1 MKNLSALL
9 VFMAATPLF
18 AQLTIQLEPF
28 ISGLSQPIAIRHAED
43 DRIFIVERRG
53 AIRIVS
59 AEGQLS
65 PQAFLDI
72 DTRVSPPNGER
83 GLLGL
88 AFHPDYAGNGYFF
101 VNYTNNQGNTV
112 IARFSR
118 KPDNANEADPNSEKI
133 LLTINQPFSN
143 HNGGDLAFGPDGY
156 LYIPMG
162 DGGDGG
168 DPQNFAQNRQSLL
181 GKMLRINVNEGDPYS
196 IPPNNPFLGS
206 ATTADEIW
214 GLGLRN
220 PWRFSFDRLTGDI
233 WIGDVGQG
241 NWEEIN
247 MQAANSQGG
256 ENYGWRCYEGNAN
269 FNLNGCT
276 DRSDYTFPVHVY
288 TSDDAFGAGCSVTG
302 GYVYR
307 GPEFPALF
315 GHYIYADYCSGRFWS
330 LRSDGQGGWINTEL
344 LNGSNFNFATFGEDQ
359 EGNLYVAGLT
369 DGTVYKITTDAVS
382 ASGEVSAIGKV
393 SISPN
398 PTNDLIQVEIQP
410 NRPATYQIRL
420 IDAAARTLQ
429 LFEIEVNST
438 ISRQISMRHLPAGV
452 YVLQVQKG
460 KEILSKKIQKN

>member
-1 MKNLSALL
+1 MKNLCTLL
-9 VFMAATPLF
+9 VFIAANPLF
-18 AQLTIQLEPF
+18 AQLTIELEPF
-28 ISGLSQPIAIRHAED
+28 ISGLNQPIAIRHAKD

-53 AIRIVS
+53 AIRIVN
-59 AEGQLS
+59 AEGQLVS
-65 PQAFLDI
+65 KAFLDI
-72 DTRVSPPNGER
+72 DAQVSPPNGER

-88 AFHPDYAGNGYFF
+88 AFHPAYADNGYFF

-112 IARFSR
+112 IARFSV
-118 KPDNANEADPNSEKI
+118 KPDNANEADSGSEKI

-196 IPPNNPFLGS
+196 IPPDNPFIEN

-214 GLGLRN
+214 ALGLRN

-241 NWEEIN
+241 NWEEVSR
-247 MQAANSQGG
+247 QSADSQGG
-256 ENYGWRCYEGNAN
+256 ENYGWRCYEGNGN
-269 FNLNGCT
+269 FNLNGCS

-307 GPEFPALF
+307 GAEFPALF

-330 LRSDGQGGWINTEL
+330 LKPDEQGGWINTEL

-359 EGNLYVAGLT
+359 DGNLYVAGLT
-369 DGTVYKITTDAVS
+369 DGIVYKITTDAVS
-382 ASGEVSAIGKV
+382 AAGELSTIGKV
-393 SISPN
+393 SVSPN
-398 PTNDLIQVEIQP
+398 PTNDLIQVELQP
-410 NRPATYQIRL
+410 HFPATYQIRL

-429 LFEIEVNST
+429 FFEFETNSAT
-438 ISRQISMRHLPAGV
+438 AKQISMRHLPAGV
-452 YVLQVQKG
+452 YFLQIQKG
-460 KEILSKKIQKN
+460 KEVLSKKIQKN